1 MTALCAAL
9 LSVGDIGTVTVHT
22 ALSNTLVPRR
32 PPAKLTLKYFN
43 DFSMVSQ
50 MDLIVFKASLCFLER
65 DFSGT
70 LCFAHG
76 FPSQV
81 RRLAWAEYLQLSCY

>member
-1 MTALCAAL
+1 
-9 LSVGDIGTVTVHT
+9 
-22 ALSNTLVPRR
+22 
-32 PPAKLTLKYFN
+32 
-43 DFSMVSQ
+43 MVSQ
-50 MDLIVFKASLCFLER
+50 MDLIVFKASLCFLVG

-76 FPSQV
+76 FPSRV